1 MFFDL
6 VYIAD
11 IRFPGGTSTA
21 LCYELKAA
29 ASAGLK
35 VGLIPVT
42 SPVLTTSRPPNLKL
56 LSQVRNTGTEIL
68 QIDAKPRCRLCLL
81 YHPTLLDSGLKRLP
95 RFKADTFALVAHHP
109 PLDRFGNESYDATK
123 LGSLA
128 RDLFGHDLTILPVGP
143 MVRQGFEAVGQSEYL
158 YDRNWD
164 NLIDVSQF
172 TGRKRSGS
180 SRPIVIGRHSRPG
193 REKWPEPAEAL
204 LAYPESPEYEF
215 RMLGVDPDY
224 LTEFEKIPNN
234 WHLLPFTTGPVGD
247 FLKGLDIYS
256 YFHSPAWIEAFG
268 YCALEALAT
277 GLPTVLPHYFERWF
291 EDAALYST
299 PMEAPSH
306 YERISKDRAFS
317 DDLSERARKLA
328 ADRFGLAQ
336 FAERFERIAGKVR
349 TLHQPGP
356 VSLEASTEPAVVMA
370 VTSNGIGLGHITRQ
384 LAVAKALGPKVKVVF
399 FSLSEAVSVAQKM
412 GHMAEFRPFH
422 RRLGCDV
429 DDWNDFFYSEM
440 RDALAFYRPEL
451 VSFDGNTPYSGLL
464 DALKHHEKARSAWVR
479 RGMWRTPS
487 EEISNR
493 ASSFDLVVEPGELA
507 GSDDPGHS
515 RNGSE
520 HFVTTDSVMLVT
532 PEEMLSRLTAR
543 RLLNLPEDGTLG
555 LVLLGSERN
564 YDMSQARQAVETVL
578 HQKKNVHFVEI
589 RSPIG
594 PAFGEEPHPRHHRRA
609 AYPLGQYL
617 NAFDF
622 AISAA
627 GYNSFHELIAASV
640 PTVFVP
646 NTAPEMDLQEA
657 RSNFAQKAGL
667 AITCDAAD
675 PFGLEYCLQQILDED
690 FRNELKA
697 SCRRLPAFWNG
708 AYQVSELLT
717 VTGCL
722 PTGALQ
728 TQNGIS

>member
-21 LCYELKAA
+21 LYYELKAA
-29 ASAGLK
+29 VSAGLK
-35 VGLIPVT
+35 VGLIPVA
-42 SPVLTTSRPPNLKL
+42 SPVLTTSRPPNLRL
-56 LSQVRNTGTEIL
+56 LAQIRNTRTEIL
-68 QIDAKPRCRLCLL
+68 QIDANPRCRVCLL

-109 PLDRFGNESYDATK
+109 PLDRFGRESYAAARF
-123 LGSLA
+123 GSLA

-143 MVRQGFEAVGQSEYL
+143 MVRQGFEAVGLSKHL
-158 YDRNWD
+158 HDRNWD
-164 NLIDVSQF
+164 NLIDVSEF
-172 TGRKRSGS
+172 EGRKRNGS
-180 SRPIVIGRHSRPG
+180 SQPVVIGRHSRPG
-193 REKWPEPAEAL
+193 REKWPEPVEAL
-204 LAYPESPEYEF
+204 QAYPDNPDYEF
-215 RMLGVDPDY
+215 RMLGADLDY
-224 LTEFEKIPNN
+224 LTEFEKVPSN
-234 WHLLPFTTGPVGD
+234 WHLLPFTKRSVAD
-247 FLKGLDIYS
+247 FLKGLDVYS

-277 GLPTVLPHYFERWF
+277 GLPTVLPHYFEKWF
-291 EDAALYST
+291 EDAALYSS
-299 PMEAPSH
+299 PAEAPLH
-306 YERISKDRAFS
+306 YERVSKDREFRR
-317 DDLSERARKLA
+317 DLSERARNFA
-328 ADRFGLAQ
+328 ADRFGLTQ
-336 FAERFERIAGKVR
+336 FADRFERLAGKVR
-349 TLHQPGP
+349 TLHQPGS
-356 VSLEASTEPAVVMA
+356 VSLETSTKPAVVMA

-412 GHMAEFRPFH
+412 GYMAEFRPFH

-429 DDWNDFFYSEM
+429 DDWNDFFYREM

-451 VSFDGNTPYSGLL
+451 VIFDGNTPYSGLL
-464 DALKHHEKARSAWVR
+464 DALKHHEKARAAWVR
-479 RGMWRTPS
+479 RGMWRTPF

-493 ASSFDLVVEPGELA
+493 ASSFDIVVEPGELA
-507 GSDDPGHS
+507 GSEDPGHS

-520 HFVTTDSVMLVT
+520 HFVTTDPVLLVT
-532 PEEMLSRLTAR
+532 PEEMLSRVTAR
-543 RLLNLPEDGTLG
+543 RLLKLPEDGTLG

-589 RSPIG
+589 RSPIS
-594 PAFGEEPHPRHHRRA
+594 PAFEEDPHPRHHRRV

-627 GYNSFHELIAASV
+627 GYNSYHELIAASV

-646 NTAPEMDLQEA
+646 NSAPEMDLQEA
-657 RSNFAQKAGL
+657 RSSFADKAGL
-667 AITCDAAD
+667 ALSCDAAD
-675 PFGLEYCLQQILDED
+675 PFGLEYCLEKILDAD
-690 FRNELKA
+690 IRNELKA
-697 SCRRLPAFWNG
+697 NCARLPAFWHG
-708 AYQVSELLT
+708 AHQVSELLT

-728 TQNGIS
+728 FHDGKH